1 MEDLLKKVIPTHKIK
16 APIRDAISVE
26 ALLNEINQKFP
37 EVSHNSLR
45 IVALQH
51 GVILISDVSRALK
64 SGRDLRSVLKETD
77 MKKKKVRKNKNPK

>member
-1 MEDLLKKVIPTHKIK
+1 MEDLLKKVIPTHQIN
-16 APIRDAISVE
+16 APIRHAISVE

-37 EVSHNSLR
+37 EVSYDNLG

-51 GVILISDVSRALK
+51 GVILISNVNRALK